1 MDAKK
6 PGNTLIAV
14 EPMRG
19 TFEQWAEDT
28 LRLGGTHLAQIG
40 ALPPRASTGRPR
52 PDPEASARLARAV
65 HQAMNEG
72 LVESAHDASDGGIL
86 CAVAE
91 MLIAGST
98 PERPLGCRMYPLYR
112 DDYLMAY
119 WFGERSC
126 YVLECKNPVHTMK
139 RIGELYGGAL
149 GANILGSPLDASGI
163 LDLNDE
169 YGSVPVS
176 DLAAAWLGTLDW

>member
-1 MDAKK
+1 
-6 PGNTLIAV
+6 
-14 EPMRG
+14 
-19 TFEQWAEDT
+19 
-28 LRLGGTHLAQIG
+28 
-40 ALPPRASTGRPR
+40 
-52 PDPEASARLARAV
+52 
-65 HQAMNEG
+65 MNEG